1 MNYKAIIFDM
11 DGTIIDTETIW
22 AQAMQELIASRGI
35 TYQVGAECPLTRQVR
50 GLALNESC
58 QIIKDT
64 FELKDSVKDLA
75 QEKSKK
81 AVQLYKTKV
90 KFIDGFL
97 DFHEQVIIRKLKNG
111 IATNADD
118 ATVAITNE
126 KLNLKKLF
134 GDHIYGISKVNNICK
149 PNPAIYLYAAM
160 QLGIDPEDC
169 IAIEDSEHGIRAA
182 KSAGMFCIGINSS
195 KNRNYIK
202 ESDFMIDTYNE
213 IDLAKILIKK
223 HKSIKLN

>member
-11 DGTIIDTETIW
+11 DGTIIDTEHIW
-22 AQAMQELIASRGI
+22 MQAMQELITSRGI
-35 TYQVGAECPLTRQVR
+35 DYKPGANCPLAQQVR

-64 FELKDSVKDLA
+64 FDFKDSVADLVR
-75 QEKSKK
+75 EKSNK
-81 AVQLYKTKV
+81 AVSLYRNQL

-97 DFHEQVIIRKLKNG
+97 NFHRQVIEKKLKNG

-118 ATVAITNE
+118 ATVAVANSS
-126 KLNLKKLF
+126 LNLERLF
-134 GDHIYGISKVNNICK
+134 GNHIYGISKVNNICK
-149 PNPAIYLYAAM
+149 PNPAIYLYAAA

-195 KNRNYIK
+195 NNRHFIR
-202 ESDFMIDTYNE
+202 ESDYMIDTYQE
-213 IDLAKILIKK
+213 LDLDKILTKK
-223 HKSIKLN
+223 HQGSLH